1 VGNAHPTV
9 LLNSCDRYA
18 RLYPIVGN
26 IAAKV
31 DGERLVQT
39 PTLSRNC
46 DIFELSE
53 CSIGSVRTPIDS
65 GKSRSSARFNLNI
78 KYRKVATLLA
88 MVGLSGYLVVGAPTP
103 AYAMH
108 IAEGYLPIEWA
119 AFWWI
124 MSLPFFALGLRS
136 LNRITQAHPE
146 LKLLLALAGAFTFVL
161 SALKIPSVN
170 GSSSHPTGTGLGTI
184 LFGPL
189 VMSVMGGL
197 VLLFQAILLAH
208 GGLTT
213 LGANA
218 FSMAIVGP
226 MVAYVVYNAIASTGY
241 KKTAVFLAS
250 MLEDLCTYLVTAVQ
264 LALAFPAAQGGFM
277 AAFIK
282 FVGVFAVTQIPLA
295 ISEGLL
301 TLLVWNWL
309 QDYGQEELS
318 VLKLFKQ
325 GENLSVEI
333 NE

>member
-1 VGNAHPTV
+1 MTT
-9 LLNSCDRYA
+9 Y
-18 RLYPIVGN
+18 
-26 IAAKV
+26 
-31 DGERLVQT
+31 
-39 PTLSRNC
+39 
-46 DIFELSE
+46 
-53 CSIGSVRTPIDS
+53 
-65 GKSRSSARFNLNI
+65 RSKKF
-78 KYRKVATLLA
+78 ATLLA
-88 MVGLSGYLVVGAPTP
+88 MFGLSAYLVIGSPTP

-108 IAEGYLPIEWA
+108 IAEGYLPVQWA
-119 AFWWI
+119 IFWWI
-124 MSLPFFALGLRS
+124 VALPFFLLGLRS

-146 LKLLLALAGAFTFVL
+146 LKLLLALSGAFTFVL

-197 VLLFQAILLAH
+197 VLLFQAVLLAH

-226 MVAYVVYNAIASTGY
+226 MVAYVVYNAIARTGHPQV
-241 KKTAVFLAS
+241 AVFLAS

-264 LALAFPAAQGGFM
+264 LALAFPAVQGGFM

-309 QDYGQEELS
+309 QDYGQQELKI
-318 VLKLFKQ
+318 LGIFRQ
-325 GENLSVEI
+325 GTNLDVKTSE
-333 NE
+333 